1 MLVRHDPW
9 SLVHRLHGDLDRLF
23 ETRHSASAEHDHD
36 QGTVTDW
43 VPAVDIK
50 EDTERFVIYADVPG
64 VKPEDIEITMEN
76 GILTL
81 RGNRNTEAGTDE
93 SGFRRV
99 ERVRGQF
106 FRRFTLP
113 DTADAESIEA
123 SFAHG
128 VLEVVIPKL
137 PEVQPRRISVRVS

>member
-9 SLVHRLHGDLDRLF
+9 SLVNRLHGDLDRLF
-23 ETRHSASAEHDHD
+23 LNRAHHTPDTDH
-36 QGTVTDW
+36 GTVTDW

-50 EDTERFVIYADVPG
+50 EEAERFVIHADVPG
-64 VKPEDIEITMEN
+64 VKADDIEITMED

-81 RGNRNTEAGTDE
+81 RGARDTEAREDDNGC
-93 SGFRRV
+93 RRL

-123 SFAHG
+123 SFTDG
-128 VLEVVIPKL
+128 VLAVVIPKL
-137 PEVQPRRISVRVS
+137 PQVQPRRITVKVN

>member
-9 SLVHRLHGDLDRLF
+9 ALVNRLHGDLDRLF
-23 ETRHSASAEHDHD
+23 QARALPAEGGDH
-36 QGTVTDW
+36 GTVTDW

-50 EDTERFVIYADVPG
+50 EESERFVIQADVPG
-64 VKPEDIEITMEN
+64 VEPGDIEITMED
-76 GILTL
+76 GVLTL
-81 RGNRNTEAGTDE
+81 RGQRETEAREEDQ
-93 SGFRRV
+93 GFRRV

-113 DTADAESIEA
+113 DTADAEAIEA
-123 SFAHG
+123 HFTHG

-137 PEVQPRRISVRVS
+137 PQVQPRRITVKVS

>member
-9 SLVHRLHGDLDRLF
+9 SLVNRLHGDLDRLF
-23 ETRHSASAEHDHD
+23 LNRAHHTPDTDH
-36 QGTVTDW
+36 GTVTDW

-50 EDTERFVIYADVPG
+50 EEAERFVIHADVPG
-64 VKPEDIEITMEN
+64 VKADDIEITMED

-81 RGNRNTEAGTDE
+81 RGARDTEAREEDDGC
-93 SGFRRV
+93 RRI

-113 DTADAESIEA
+113 DTANTEEIAA
-123 SFAHG
+123 ATRHG
-128 VLEVVIPKL
+128 VLEISIPK
-137 PEVQPRRISVRVS
+137 QARVTARKIAVTAT

>member
-9 SLVHRLHGDLDRLF
+9 SLVNRLHGDLDRLLQ
-23 ETRHSASAEHDHD
+23 TRAHPAQDGDH
-36 QGTVTDW
+36 GTVTDW

-50 EDTERFVIYADVPG
+50 EEGERFVIQADVPG
-64 VKPEDIEITMEN
+64 VKAEDIEITMEN
-76 GILTL
+76 GVLTL
-81 RGNRNTEAGTDE
+81 RGSRETEAREEDR
-93 SGFRRV
+93 GFRRI

-123 SFAHG
+123 SFTDG
-128 VLEVVIPKL
+128 VLSVVIPKL
-137 PEVQPRRISVRVS
+137 PQVQPRRITVKVS

>member
-9 SLVHRLHGDLDRLF
+9 SLVNRLHGDLVRLLQ
-23 ETRHSASAEHDHD
+23 TRAHPAQDGDH
-36 QGTVTDW
+36 GTVTDW

-50 EDTERFVIYADVPG
+50 EEGERFVIQADVPG
-64 VKPEDIEITMEN
+64 VKAEDIEITMED
-76 GILTL
+76 GVLTL
-81 RGNRNTEAGTDE
+81 RGSRETEAREEDN
-93 SGFRRV
+93 GFRRI

-123 SFAHG
+123 SFSDG

-137 PEVQPRRISVRVS
+137 PQVQPRRITVKVS